1 MDYEKAYKETLDE
14 ATTAYKSI
22 AECKDGSI

>member
-1 MDYEKAYKETLDE
+1 MDYEKAYKEALDE

-22 AECKDGSI
+22 AECKDGNI